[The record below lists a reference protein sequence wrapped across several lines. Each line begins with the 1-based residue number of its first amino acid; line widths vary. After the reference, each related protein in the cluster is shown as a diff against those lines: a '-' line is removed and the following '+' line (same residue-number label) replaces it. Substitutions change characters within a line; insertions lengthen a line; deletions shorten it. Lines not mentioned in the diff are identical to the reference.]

1 MSIYIQLF
9 YEFFKIG
16 LFTFGGGYAMI
27 PLVRDTAINNG
38 WLIAEEFSS
47 LIAVC
52 ESTPGPVAIN
62 MATYIGSLQGDIGI
76 LGSLLA
82 TLGVVLPSFLIILLI
97 ASILNK
103 FTENKHFKNFIRGV
117 KPVVTA
123 LILST
128 GLLLL
133 VECIGVN
140 IDTKNID
147 LNIVSIIVFA
157 LIALSYII
165 VLKVFKKKISS
176 IQLIMIA
183 AVLGIGLSY
192 LLA

>member
-1 MSIYIQLF
+1 MIYLKLF

-27 PLVRDTAINNG
+27 PLVRDTTINSG
-38 WLIAEEFSS
+38 WLLADEFSS

-62 MATYIGSLQGDIGI
+62 MATYIGSLQGGI
-76 LGSLLA
+76 LGSACA
-82 TLGVVLPSFLIILLI
+82 TLGVVLPSFIIILLI
-97 ASILNK
+97 ASLLNK
-103 FTENKHFKNFIRGV
+103 LTENKHFKNFIRGV

-133 VECIGVN
+133 VECIGIN
-140 IDTKNID
+140 IDVKEFDVN
-147 LNIVSIIVFA
+147 LVSTIVFGIVA
-157 LIALSYII
+157 VLYYI

-176 IQLIMIA
+176 IQIILLA

>member
-1 MSIYIQLF
+1 MGIYLQLF

-27 PLVRDTAINNG
+27 PLVRDTAVNNG
-38 WLIAEEFSS
+38 WLLADEFSS

-62 MATYIGSLQGDIGI
+62 MATYIGSLQGGI
-76 LGSLLA
+76 LGSACA

-97 ASILNK
+97 ASLLNK

-133 VECIGVN
+133 VECIGIN
-140 IDTKNID
+140 
-147 LNIVSIIVFA
+147 VSTFEINLKLVSLIVFI

-176 IQLIMIA
+176 IQLILIA

-192 LLA
+192 LLG

>member
-1 MSIYIQLF
+1 MGIYLQLF

-27 PLVRDTAINNG
+27 PLVRDTAVNNG
-38 WLIAEEFSS
+38 WLLADEFSS

-62 MATYIGSLQGDIGI
+62 MATYIGSSQGGI
-76 LGSLLA
+76 LGSACA

-97 ASILNK
+97 ASLLNK

-128 GLLLL
+128 GLLLF

-140 IDTKNID
+140 VSTFEINLK
-147 LNIVSIIVFA
+147 IVSLIVFI

-176 IQLIMIA
+176 IQLILIA

-192 LLA
+192 LFA

>member
-1 MSIYIQLF
+1 MGIYLQLF

-27 PLVRDTAINNG
+27 PLVRDTAVNNG
-38 WLIAEEFSS
+38 WLLADEFSS

-62 MATYIGSLQGDIGI
+62 MATYIGSLQGGI
-76 LGSLLA
+76 LGSACA

-97 ASILNK
+97 ASLLNK

-128 GLLLL
+128 GLLLF
-133 VECIGVN
+133 VECIGINVSTFETN
-140 IDTKNID
+140 LK
-147 LNIVSIIVFA
+147 IVSLIVFI

-176 IQLIMIA
+176 IQLILIA

-192 LLA
+192 LFA

>member
-1 MSIYIQLF
+1 MIYLKLF

-27 PLVRDTAINNG
+27 PLVRDTAINSG
-38 WLIAEEFSS
+38 WLLADEFSS

-62 MATYIGSLQGDIGI
+62 MATYIGSLQGGI
-76 LGSLLA
+76 LGSACA
-82 TLGVVLPSFLIILLI
+82 TLGVVLPSFIIILLI
-97 ASILNK
+97 ASLLNK
-103 FTENKHFKNFIRGV
+103 LTENKHFKNFIRGV

-133 VECIGVN
+133 VECIGISIDVKEIDVN
-140 IDTKNID
+140 
-147 LNIVSIIVFA
+147 LVSIIVFGIVA
-157 LIALSYII
+157 VLYYI

-176 IQLIMIA
+176 IQIILLA

>member
-62 MATYIGSLQGDIGI
+62 MATYIGSLQGGI
-76 LGSLLA
+76 LGSLSA
-82 TLGVVLPSFLIILLI
+82 TFGVVLPSFLIILLI

-140 IDTKNID
+140 IDTKKID

-176 IQLIMIA
+176 IQLILIA

>member
-62 MATYIGSLQGDIGI
+62 MATYIGSLQGGI
-76 LGSLLA
+76 LGSLSA
-82 TLGVVLPSFLIILLI
+82 TFGVVLPSFLIILLI

-140 IDTKNID
+140 IDAKNID

-176 IQLIMIA
+176 IQLILIA

>member
-1 MSIYIQLF
+1 MIYLKLF

-27 PLVRDTAINNG
+27 PLVRDTAINSG
-38 WLIAEEFSS
+38 WLLADEFSS

-62 MATYIGSLQGDIGI
+62 MATYIGSLQGGI
-76 LGSLLA
+76 LGSACA
-82 TLGVVLPSFLIILLI
+82 TLGVVLPSFIIILLI
-97 ASILNK
+97 ASLLNK
-103 FTENKHFKNFIRGV
+103 ITENKHFKNFIRGV

-133 VECIGVN
+133 VECIGIN
-140 IDTKNID
+140 IDVKEID
-147 LNIVSIIVFA
+147 VNLVSIIVFGIVA
-157 LIALSYII
+157 VLYYI

-176 IQLIMIA
+176 IQIILLA

>member
-1 MSIYIQLF
+1 MGIYLQLF

-27 PLVRDTAINNG
+27 PLVRDTAVNNG
-38 WLIAEEFSS
+38 WLLVDEFSS

-62 MATYIGSLQGDIGI
+62 MATYIGSLQGGI
-76 LGSLLA
+76 LGSACA

-97 ASILNK
+97 ASLLNK

-133 VECIGVN
+133 VECVGIN
-140 IDTKNID
+140 
-147 LNIVSIIVFA
+147 VSTFEINLKLVSLIVFI
-157 LIALSYII
+157 LIAFSYII

-176 IQLIMIA
+176 IQLILIA
-183 AVLGIGLSY
+183 AVLGIGFSY
-192 LLA
+192 LLG

>member
-1 MSIYIQLF
+1 MIYLKLF

-27 PLVRDTAINNG
+27 PLVRDTAINSG
-38 WLIAEEFSS
+38 WLLADEFSS
-47 LIAVC
+47 LLAVC

-62 MATYIGSLQGDIGI
+62 MATYIGSLQGGI
-76 LGSLLA
+76 LGSACA
-82 TLGVVLPSFLIILLI
+82 TLGVVLPSFIIILLI
-97 ASILNK
+97 ASLLNK
-103 FTENKHFKNFIRGV
+103 LTENKHFKNFIRGV

-133 VECIGVN
+133 VECIGIN
-140 IDTKNID
+140 IDVKEID
-147 LNIVSIIVFA
+147 VNLVSIIVFGIVA
-157 LIALSYII
+157 VLYYI

-176 IQLIMIA
+176 IQIILLA

>member
-1 MSIYIQLF
+1 MGIYLQLF

-27 PLVRDTAINNG
+27 PLVRDTAVNNG
-38 WLIAEEFSS
+38 WLLADEFSS

-62 MATYIGSLQGDIGI
+62 MATYIGSLQGGI
-76 LGSLLA
+76 LGSACA

-97 ASILNK
+97 ASLLNK

-128 GLLLL
+128 GLLLF
-133 VECIGVN
+133 VECIGIN
-140 IDTKNID
+140 
-147 LNIVSIIVFA
+147 VSTFEISLKLVSLIVFI

-176 IQLIMIA
+176 IQLILIA

-192 LLA
+192 LFA

>member
-1 MSIYIQLF
+1 MGIYIQLF

-62 MATYIGSLQGDIGI
+62 MATYIGSLQGGI
-76 LGSLLA
+76 LGSIVA
-82 TLGVVLPSFLIILLI
+82 TLGVVLPSFIIILLV
-97 ASILNK
+97 ASLLKRFIKNK
-103 FTENKHFKNFIRGV
+103 YVQAFLKGV
-117 KPVVTA
+117 KPVVLG

-128 GLLLL
+128 GLVLLAKVVGYQSL
-133 VECIGVN
+133 ELFDFDLASVICFAI
-140 IDTKNID
+140 ILAIYLLTK
-147 LNIVSIIVFA
+147 L
-157 LIALSYII
+157 
-165 VLKVFKKKISS
+165 VFKKKINN
-176 IQLIMIA
+176 ILLICMS
-183 AVLGIGLSY
+183 AVIGLVVCVI
-192 LLA
+192 L

>member
-1 MSIYIQLF
+1 MGIYLQLF

-27 PLVRDTAINNG
+27 PLVRDTAVNNG
-38 WLIAEEFSS
+38 WLLADEFSS

-62 MATYIGSLQGDIGI
+62 MATYIGSLQGGI
-76 LGSLLA
+76 LGSACA

-97 ASILNK
+97 ASLLNK

-128 GLLLL
+128 GLLLF
-133 VECIGVN
+133 VECIGIN
-140 IDTKNID
+140 
-147 LNIVSIIVFA
+147 VSTFEINLKLVSLIVFI

-176 IQLIMIA
+176 IQLILIA

-192 LLA
+192 LFA

>member
-1 MSIYIQLF
+1 MGIYLQLF

-27 PLVRDTAINNG
+27 PLVRDTAVNNG
-38 WLIAEEFSS
+38 WLLADEFSS

-62 MATYIGSLQGDIGI
+62 MATYIGSLQGGI
-76 LGSLLA
+76 LGSACA

-97 ASILNK
+97 ASLLNK

-133 VECIGVN
+133 VECIGIN
-140 IDTKNID
+140 
-147 LNIVSIIVFA
+147 VSTFEINLKLVSLIVFI

-176 IQLIMIA
+176 IQLILIA

-192 LLA
+192 LFA

>member
-1 MSIYIQLF
+1 MGIYLQLF

-27 PLVRDTAINNG
+27 PLVRDTAVNNG
-38 WLIAEEFSS
+38 WLLADEFSS

-62 MATYIGSLQGDIGI
+62 MATYIGSLQGG
-76 LGSLLA
+76 LFGSVCA
-82 TLGVVLPSFLIILLI
+82 TLGVVLPSFIIILLI
-97 ASILNK
+97 ASLLNK
-103 FTENKHFKNFIRGV
+103 FTENKHFKNFIKGV

-123 LILST
+123 LIFST

-140 IDTKNID
+140 ISTFDVN
-147 LNIVSIIVFA
+147 LNIVSLIVFV
-157 LIALSYII
+157 LVALSYII

-176 IQLIMIA
+176 IQLILIA
-183 AVLGIGLSY
+183 AALGIGLSY
-192 LLA
+192 LFA

>member
-1 MSIYIQLF
+1 MGIYLQLF

-27 PLVRDTAINNG
+27 PLVRDTAVNNG
-38 WLIAEEFSS
+38 WLLADEFSS

-62 MATYIGSLQGDIGI
+62 MATYIGSLQGGI
-76 LGSLLA
+76 LGSACA
-82 TLGVVLPSFLIILLI
+82 TLGVVLPSFLIILLV
-97 ASILNK
+97 ASLLNK

-128 GLLLL
+128 GLLLF
-133 VECIGVN
+133 VECIGINVSTFEIN
-140 IDTKNID
+140 LK
-147 LNIVSIIVFA
+147 IVSLIVFI

-165 VLKVFKKKISS
+165 VFKVFKKKISS
-176 IQLIMIA
+176 IQLILIA

-192 LLA
+192 LFA